1 MVVGDLFSRQCKP
14 WQAITQKLVELIH
27 EAAAI
32 TFNKL
37 LSEICDA
44 NTKNRLMKG
53 IIQPKLHDLR
63 QQLQNHVAELL
74 EPHLSVHPITYN
86 EYLTDTVQQIQG
98 DRHKRKF
105 DATAIKMCKY
115 DTETALDVPS
125 TSVSLGY
132 LLRSLLEATKP
143 NPREYAAS
151 LAADVTAAYY
161 KVRSDCKTMFL
172 LKLTPF
178 TTGCSEKVCRRC

>member
-14 WQAITQKLVELIH
+14 WQAISQKLVELIH

-44 NTKNRLMKG
+44 NTKSRLMKG
-53 IIQPKLHDLR
+53 IVQPSLHVLR
-63 QQLQNHVAELL
+63 QKLQSHVAELL

-86 EYLTDTVQQIQG
+86 EYLTDTVQKTQR

-105 DATAIKMCKY
+105 DNTALEVCKY
-115 DTETALDVPS
+115 TTDTAPS
-125 TSVSLGY
+125 TPTNVSLRPI
-132 LLRSLLEATKP
+132 LQWLLEATQP
-143 NPREYAAS
+143 NPRDYAAS

-161 KVRSDCKTMFL
+161 KVNRNLTFIPFLELTLDRSH
-172 LKLTPF
+172 
-178 TTGCSEKVCRRC
+178 

>member
-53 IIQPKLHDLR
+53 IIQPTLHDLR
-63 QQLQNHVAELL
+63 QKLQSHVAELL

-86 EYLTDTVQQIQG
+86 EYLTEKVQEIQSA
-98 DRHKRKF
+98 RHKRKF
-105 DATAIKMCKY
+105 DITADRICGY
-115 DTETALDVPS
+115 DTDTAVGVCDDVD
-125 TSVSLGY
+125 LGR
-132 LLRSLLEATKP
+132 LLPALLEITKP
-143 NPREYAAS
+143 NPQEYAAS

-161 KVRSDCKTMFL
+161 KVRSHW
-172 LKLTPF
+172 
-178 TTGCSEKVCRRC
+178 

>member
-1 MVVGDLFSRQCKP
+1 MVVADLFCRQCKP

-44 NTKNRLMKG
+44 NTKNRLMRG
-53 IIQPKLHDLR
+53 IVQPSLYILR
-63 QQLQNHVAELL
+63 QKLQAHVAELL

-86 EYLTDTVQQIQG
+86 EYLTDTVQQTQR

-105 DATAIKMCKY
+105 DATALAACKY
-115 DTETALDVPS
+115 TTDTAPAVPA
-125 TSVSLGY
+125 TPVSLGP
-132 LLRSLLEATKP
+132 LLQSLLKATQP

-151 LAADVTAAYY
+151 LAADVTASYY
-161 KVRSDCKTMFL
+161 KVRFKWKIINL
-172 LKLTPF
+172 LNLTFSKP
-178 TTGCSEKVCRRC
+178 GRLEKVC